1 MKHLIL
7 SLCIVLSSITL
18 IQAQNSTNN
27 LNVAVKNNA
36 KPDIY
41 VDGKKFDFPMELIDK
56 DKIESV
62 SIMKDKELLKKYNA
76 KNGVILISTKK
87 DNNSK
92 TNFTYKLNKS
102 KKPIVIING
111 KKSTQMELQKLDPN
125 DIESI
130 NVLKGE
136 QGKLLYNS
144 PSGAIIVKLK
154 K

>member
-18 IQAQNSTNN
+18 IQVQNSTNN

>member
-7 SLCIVLSSITL
+7 SLCIVLSSITS

>member
-1 MKHLIL
+1 
-7 SLCIVLSSITL
+7 
-18 IQAQNSTNN
+18 
-27 LNVAVKNNA
+27 
-36 KPDIY
+36 
-41 VDGKKFDFPMELIDK
+41 MELIDK

-87 DNNSK
+87 DNSSK